1 MLNTDIKD
9 MTMLMALG
17 WSDYGRAAD
26 SAAVI
31 KKYKDEFDQAMV
43 KLQADTSAKNAAT
56 WMHAGH
62 LH

>member
-31 KKYKDEFDQAMV
+31 KIQ
-43 KLQADTSAKNAAT
+43 
-56 WMHAGH
+56 G
-62 LH
+62 